1 MREKFKGYYRLE
13 GAEFSELWKNSVFV
27 FDTNVLLNL
36 YRYQSSTRDEL
47 LKVLE
52 RLKGRAWIPNHVG
65 LEYQRNR
72 LSVIAEQHK
81 RYSEVRSIVSKSIS
95 SMQGELEGLQLK
107 KRHSH
112 IDPDVLVNSIS
123 QIKDNFI
130 EQLDE
135 LEQKSINVNS
145 TDNIRERLEHLFEG
159 NVGDA
164 FESQE
169 QLDALF
175 KDGDKRYSNGV
186 PPGYKDSKKDK
197 NELDSFSYGGLI
209 YKRKYGDLIVWKQI
223 IEHAKSSNL
232 KDIIFV
238 TDDAKSDWWWKVD
251 SGGTKTIGARPELV
265 EEISREA
272 SVERFYLYST
282 EGFLNYAN
290 EQLNAQIAE
299 QAIEEVRA
307 VTFERKTRVMDPR
320 SIRNFGESTERSVY
334 KWLDS
339 HFENIEHQMRGFP
352 DFIAYQGDKKFGFEV
367 RAIKD
372 YRMMMHRLD
381 EVIYRAYYSLNEENY
396 YEFAVIVVVLD
407 EALVEKVIHMISRRF
422 PEFEGN
428 LKVIVGVAEFDEDSG
443 EVYGFR
449 PYDEVSSFRRM

>member
-1 MREKFKGYYRLE
+1 MRDKFKGYYKLD

-81 RYSEVRSIVSKSIS
+81 RYSEVRNIVSKSIS

-112 IDPDVLVNSIS
+112 IDPDLLVNSIS
-123 QIKDNFI
+123 EIKDKFI
-130 EQLDE
+130 GQLDD

-145 TDNIRERLEHLFEG
+145 NDHIRERLEQLFEG

-164 FESQE
+164 FSSQDL
-169 QLDALF
+169 LDALF
-175 KDGDKRYSNGV
+175 KEGDKRYGNGI
-186 PPGYKDSKKDK
+186 PPGFKDSTKEKD
-197 NELDSFSYGGLI
+197 EEDSFSYGGLI
-209 YKRKYGDLIVWKQI
+209 YKRKYGDLIVWKQL

-238 TDDAKSDWWWKVD
+238 TDDAKSDWWWKID
-251 SGGTKTIGARPELV
+251 SGGPKTIGARPELV

-272 SVERFYLYST
+272 DVERFYIYNT

-307 VTFERKTRVMDPR
+307 VTFERKSRVIDSR
-320 SIRNFGESTERSVY
+320 SLRNFVESAEKSVY
-334 KWLDS
+334 EWLS
-339 HFENIEHQMRGFP
+339 HHFDNIEHQMRGFP
-352 DFIAYQGDKKFGFEV
+352 DFIAYRGEKKFGFEV
-367 RAIKD
+367 RAFKD
-372 YRMMMHRLD
+372 HRMMMHRLD
-381 EVIYRAYYSLNEENY
+381 EIIYRAYYLLNEENF
-396 YEFAVIVVVLD
+396 YEFAIFVVVLD
-407 EALVEKVIHMISRRF
+407 EEQIERVFRMITRRF

-428 LKVIVGVAEFDEDSG
+428 LKVVVGIAEYDEDSG
-443 EVYGFR
+443 QVYGFR
-449 PYDEVSSFRRM
+449 PYDEISSFRHK